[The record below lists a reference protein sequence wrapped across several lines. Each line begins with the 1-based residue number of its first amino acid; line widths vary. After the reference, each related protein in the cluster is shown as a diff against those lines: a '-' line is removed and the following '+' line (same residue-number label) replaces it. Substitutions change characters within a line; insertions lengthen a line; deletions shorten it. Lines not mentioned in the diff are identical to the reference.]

1 MSESKLFLKRQ
12 KINKMEARMTKR
24 LQKDLEAMQKNYKD
38 QFKVT
43 LPTNDLKLWYID
55 FSLPMETVY
64 KGETY
69 R

>member
-1 MSESKLFLKRQ
+1 
-12 KINKMEARMTKR
+12 MEQRMTKR

-43 LPTNDLKLWYID
+43 LPNNDLKLWYID
-55 FSLPMETVY
+55 FKCPETSIY
-64 KGETY
+64 KNEDY